1 VGLTDQITGMIRGA
15 KPSTMVGLAVVTS
28 VAYVACLALNLPGHF
43 PPDALWELAQG
54 RSGIY
59 NSWHP
64 PITAWLLGVAD
75 RVSPDAGLFMA
86 VDAAL
91 FFLAM
96 FAFAAISKRPR
107 VWAIPVLAAV
117 LIQPISLIWQGAVLK
132 DVLFADTAVAG
143 FAALAWSHALGGRRL
158 AQTALTAAAFL
169 LFTLA
174 ALSRQTGFVVPL
186 CGAAAL
192 AAMIRA
198 RGGAPKRAVG
208 AALLALMI
216 SALVWGAAS
225 CGLAARGDGQPENRH
240 QLQRLQA
247 WDVAGALHLDP
258 DLTLPA
264 THAKAPELE
273 TFLRRT
279 AAPMWRSASSDNIAA
294 LPAMDALMT
303 PRADPVGQD
312 WLGLILRHPGLY
324 GRVRTAVFVSTLA
337 TPASDNCPMMVIG
350 VDGGDPGLLNLAGM
364 KTRTRARD
372 DWDEAYATAALRT
385 PLFSHLTWAAMILIC
400 LALGLRDQRRG
411 ERAPGFEAI
420 AGLGCAALL
429 YAASYVVISGACD
442 YRYLYVLD
450 VAGMALLVHRV
461 AYRAP

>member
-1 VGLTDQITGMIRGA
+1 
-15 KPSTMVGLAVVTS
+15 MV
-28 VAYVACLALNLPGHF
+28 
-43 PPDALWELAQG
+43 
-54 RSGIY
+54 
-59 NSWHP
+59 
-64 PITAWLLGVAD
+64 
-75 RVSPDAGLFMA
+75 
-86 VDAAL
+86 
-91 FFLAM
+91 
-96 FAFAAISKRPR
+96 
-107 VWAIPVLAAV
+107 
-117 LIQPISLIWQGAVLK
+117 
-132 DVLFADTAVAG
+132 
-143 FAALAWSHALGGRRL
+143 
-158 AQTALTAAAFL
+158 
-169 LFTLA
+169 
-174 ALSRQTGFVVPL
+174 
-186 CGAAAL
+186 
-192 AAMIRA
+192 RA
-198 RGGAPKRAVG
+198 RGGAPNRAVG

-225 CGLAARGDGQPENRH
+225 YGLAARGDGQPETHH

-258 DLTLPA
+258 DLSLPA
-264 THAKAPELE
+264 THAGAPELE

-312 WLGLILRHPGLY
+312 WLNLILRHPGLY
-324 GRVRTAVFVSTLA
+324 GRLRMAVFVSTLA

-372 DWDEAYATAALRT
+372 DWDEAYATAVLGT
-385 PLFSHLTWAAMILIC
+385 PLFSHLTWAAMILVC
-400 LALGLRDQRRG
+400 LALGFRDWRRG
-411 ERAPGFEAI
+411 ERPPGFEAI
-420 AGLGCAALL
+420 AGLGCATLL

-450 VAGMALLVHRV
+450 VAGMAILVNRV